1 MSLLQANK
9 EDETIQR
16 RHLYTTT
23 EGLEQLPQSPSE
35 GEENSTTTSQHLA
48 TTPGSITAPPKE
60 VFGIS
65 LTTVYKPKTKTA
77 KNANITISP

>member
-1 MSLLQANK
+1 MSLLQTNG
-9 EDETIQR
+9 EEGMIQR
-16 RHLYTTT
+16 RQLYTTS
-23 EGLEQLPQSPSE
+23 ESQAKFPQSSSE
-35 GEENSTTTSQHLA
+35 GGENSTTTSQHLA